1 MSYQGSDLPSMN
13 DDLSERIALL
23 EADIERLA
31 GIADGCSKFIL
42 AAKIAIVLGGLTLLA
57 TMFGFFGFDPLV
69 LLGSIAAIL
78 GGIVTAG
85 SNSATLAQVQ
95 RDMRAA
101 EQLRTALIDRIEF
114 PS

>member
-1 MSYQGSDLPSMN
+1 MN
-13 DDLSERIALL
+13 EDLSDRIALL

-31 GIADGCSKFIL
+31 GVAEGCLKFIL

-57 TMFGFFGFDPLV
+57 TMFGIFRFDPLV
-69 LLGSIAAIL
+69 LLGSIAVIL

-85 SNSATLAQVQ
+85 SNSATLGQAR

-101 EQLRTALIDRIEF
+101 EQLRTELIDRIEF
-114 PS
+114 PA